1 MILRCPKAS
10 SFISAFQKV
19 MRSLTSPPPSAVI
32 IIGTFLCAYTVYTG
46 GFLRALAQRSSKP
59 CAADLFPH
67 TCNRAHACFS
77 PRFISGIFSALIG
90 SSGFIYAINL
100 RSQQTHCAIVVDR
113 PEHAHARQ
121 FCLPLLASI
130 PMPIFAYVYQAPLLL
145 CPAMVTG
152 ILIRLRITFKLHV
165 FSFSQSSMFSF

>member
-1 MILRCPKAS
+1 MPQGKLLYLSIPKSHAQFDLATAISGNYYWHILMC
-10 SFISAFQKV
+10 
-19 MRSLTSPPPSAVI
+19 LY
-32 IIGTFLCAYTVYTG
+32 GLYGG

-77 PRFISGIFSALIG
+77 PRFISGIFSALID

-145 CPAMVTG
+145 CPAMVTD
-152 ILIRLRITFKLHV
+152 ILIRLRITFKLHE